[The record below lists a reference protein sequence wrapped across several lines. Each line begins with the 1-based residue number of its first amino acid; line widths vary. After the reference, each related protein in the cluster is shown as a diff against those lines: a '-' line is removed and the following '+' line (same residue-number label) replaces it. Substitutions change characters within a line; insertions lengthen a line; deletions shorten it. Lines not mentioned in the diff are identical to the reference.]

1 MSRHV
6 IETLQWTCHADD
18 RQAAQVEQQHLS
30 DFLRGPGAQVLDA
43 LFERWSARGLSLQ
56 IDRLEIDLGKL
67 PASADADA
75 WGRRLEAA
83 VDTALRRLQ
92 QDGQADPTSGR
103 ALASRPEEREL
114 EQFLYYLAHGRLHWS
129 MAPRSEGAL
138 ADWLADLSR
147 RAGPRLWPALL
158 RLPHADR
165 TLRRLGHITPCHGLQ
180 ALLVL
185 RHAELAQALND
196 LDEALLEPLR
206 AQGRLGAYSLAQV
219 RQAWR
224 VAGLHALWGQGG
236 NVLGIARIRRL
247 MAALGGALLAQL
259 GEGEASRLGA
269 WLETAA
275 MAGSL
280 SGLRRSLL
288 LGVQARLVGPQP
300 DLRQALREDAGRS
313 RRDDAA
319 GEGVEELM
327 LSAAWHESL
336 RQFALANQSDARVRE
351 AGLGLSPLQAYLLD
365 YSLAY
370 LGAAERVPQ
379 DHVAWQ
385 AVWQKALQA
394 LAEESASQA
403 LPRANWTAPS
413 SARAGQAERPRIR
426 NSRNDDGTISPADD
440 HPDNEAIYI
449 ANAGLVLLANYAP
462 RLFGM
467 LGLLDGDAFVNEAA
481 QYRAVHCL
489 AYLSDG
495 HADSEE
501 HEWVLNK
508 LLCGVPIDEPVP
520 PALPLDGVLP
530 TLDGLL
536 VAAIAHW
543 KALGSTSPRGLR
555 QTFLQRIGRLIE
567 HEAHEGEHWR
577 LKVQPGP
584 FDVLLDRLPWRY
596 GTIKLPWMKGAI
608 HVDWR

>member
-1 MSRHV
+1 
-6 IETLQWTCHADD
+6 
-18 RQAAQVEQQHLS
+18 
-30 DFLRGPGAQVLDA
+30 
-43 LFERWSARGLSLQ
+43 
-56 IDRLEIDLGKL
+56 
-67 PASADADA
+67 
-75 WGRRLEAA
+75 
-83 VDTALRRLQ
+83 
-92 QDGQADPTSGR
+92 
-103 ALASRPEEREL
+103 
-114 EQFLYYLAHGRLHWS
+114 
-129 MAPRSEGAL
+129 
-138 ADWLADLSR
+138 
-147 RAGPRLWPALL
+147 
-158 RLPHADR
+158 
-165 TLRRLGHITPCHGLQ
+165 
-180 ALLVL
+180 
-185 RHAELAQALND
+185 
-196 LDEALLEPLR
+196 
-206 AQGRLGAYSLAQV
+206 
-219 RQAWR
+219 
-224 VAGLHALWGQGG
+224 
-236 NVLGIARIRRL
+236 
-247 MAALGGALLAQL
+247 
-259 GEGEASRLGA
+259 
-269 WLETAA
+269 
-275 MAGSL
+275 
-280 SGLRRSLL
+280 
-288 LGVQARLVGPQP
+288 
-300 DLRQALREDAGRS
+300 
-313 RRDDAA
+313 
-319 GEGVEELM
+319 
-327 LSAAWHESL
+327 
-336 RQFALANQSDARVRE
+336 
-351 AGLGLSPLQAYLLD
+351 
-365 YSLAY
+365 
-370 LGAAERVPQ
+370 
-379 DHVAWQ
+379 
-385 AVWQKALQA
+385 
-394 LAEESASQA
+394 

-440 HPDNEAIYI
+440 HPDNVAIYI